1 MKKSICILA
10 ILLMFALVG
19 CKRISTETLTV
30 QVKII
35 DEYHKPA
42 YIMPYGSSSSIYKI
56 TVEYD
61 GDEYYFR
68 DRETYNKYSSRV
80 GEYVNG
86 TLQIRKY
93 DNGTV
98 LYDMISLE

>member
-1 MKKSICILA
+1 MKKSIYVLA
-10 ILLMFALVG
+10 ILLMVTLVG
-19 CKRISTETLTV
+19 CKRISTERLTV

-35 DEYHKPA
+35 DAHYRPAHIKPN
-42 YIMPYGSSSSIYKI
+42 PSSSKYRI

-61 GDEYYFR
+61 GDKYYFR

>member
-1 MKKSICILA
+1 MKKSIYVLA
-10 ILLMFALVG
+10 ILLMFTLVG
-19 CKRISTETLTV
+19 CKRISTERLTV

-35 DEYHKPA
+35 DEYYKPT
-42 YIMPYGSSSSIYKI
+42 YVYSPSIYEI

-61 GDEYYFR
+61 GDKYYFR